1 MASIDPHNMPD
12 LKTLSVCFLGAGNLG
27 LPILQSLVR
36 SSRAARPT
44 SAISI
49 IEFFVCVRSQS
60 TKDKLSKIF
69 KDQSHVDITI
79 GENVTAVEASE
90 VVILAVDPAD
100 VTSTLQE
107 DGMDQAF
114 SSGEKLLISVAAG
127 WTTDDLKRTLFRDN
141 YSMNDE
147 PKTGQAHILRTLPNI
162 AAQVG
167 ESMTAIEISEPAHPD
182 WALTI
187 TDAIFSSIGTT
198 AHVPP
203 SLMDA
208 TTAVAGSTPAFF
220 AVICDALID
229 ASVAVGVPRP
239 MAQKMIYQ
247 SMLGTATMM
256 RDGLHPGLL
265 KDQGTSPEGCT
276 IGGLMVLEEGALRG
290 TLGRGL
296 REAVTV
302 ARRMGYEPHVND
314 TRR

>member
-1 MASIDPHNMPD
+1 MSD
-12 LKTLSVCFLGAGNLG
+12 LDNLTICFLGAGNLG
-27 LPILQSLVR
+27 LPILQSLVQ
-36 SSRAARPT
+36 SDA
-44 SAISI
+44 SI
-49 IEFFVCVRSQS
+49 KEFNVCVRSQA
-60 TKDKLSKIF
+60 TLDKLSETF
-69 KDQSHVDITI
+69 KDQKRVYITR
-79 GENVTAVEASE
+79 GENVSAVHEAD
-90 VVILAVDPAD
+90 VVILAVDPSD
-100 VTSTLQE
+100 VLATLQQ
-107 DGMDQAF
+107 DGIARVLY
-114 SSGEKLLISVAAG
+114 SSKKLLISVAAG
-127 WTTDDLKRTLFRDN
+127 WTRQDLETVIFGSLNDTDHADTER
-141 YSMNDE
+141 
-147 PKTGQAHILRTLPNI
+147 AWILRALPNI

-167 ESMTAIEISEPAHPD
+167 ESMTAIEVSEPALPD

-187 TDAIFSSIGTT
+187 ADAIFSRIGTT
-198 AHVPP
+198 AHIPP

-220 AVICDALID
+220 AVVCDALID

-302 ARRMGYEPHVND
+302 ARRMGKEPHVND
-314 TRR
+314 TR

>member
-1 MASIDPHNMPD
+1 MAD
-12 LKTLSVCFLGAGNLG
+12 LNALTVCFLGAGNLG
-27 LPILQSLVR
+27 LPILQSLVK
-36 SSRAARPT
+36 AKADEAP
-44 SAISI
+44 AVSI
-49 IEFFVCVRSQS
+49 KKYNVCVRSQETQKRLADKFKEHDNIS
-60 TKDKLSKIF
+60 ITRGDNPSAVKDA
-69 KDQSHVDITI
+69 D
-79 GENVTAVEASE
+79 

-100 VTSTLQE
+100 VASTLADE
-107 DGMDQAF
+107 GINQAI
-114 SSGEKLLISVAAG
+114 SSNRKLLISVAAG
-127 WTTDDLKRTLFRDN
+127 WSRQNLESALFGSPTSDE
-141 YSMNDE
+141 SPND
-147 PKTGQAHILRTLPNI
+147 QRAWVLRALPNI

-167 ESMTAIEISEPAHPD
+167 ESMTAIEVSKPTLPD
-182 WALTI
+182 WALQVA
-187 TDAIFSSIGTT
+187 DAIFSRIGAT
-198 AHVPP
+198 AQVPP

-239 MAQKMIYQ
+239 MAQKMIFQ

-302 ARRMGYEPHVND
+302 ARRMGQEPHVND